1 MSVWNRI
8 GDIASNT
15 AKGIFNFTGEVAE
28 ATGSASRFAL
38 DVGTAPWNDDDEY
51 NGFIQTF
58 KTAWAKEGTDIIK
71 PFASAG
77 GAIYKVPGVAKAGN
91 VISTAGEFLYKANQ
105 EIIREPA
112 STYFLMQGQVSGGN
126 ASFFNPD
133 DWKKAYK
140 GAQEIDFGKAFSSG
154 GVAAGRMSYDP
165 QFNIYDPREREAA
178 FNGGI
183 YGAVEK
189 TANIGV
195 QIFGDITFGVAKGLK
210 VAKASILGVGKLN
223 NADAVAK
230 AAEDITKAQYGVD
243 NRFTKVLK
251 DFTDNNSTYALS
263 HPMVKSSSS
272 PGLLAH
278 LLGDSVDVDETALIL
293 RSALGDPKAMDDL
306 RVQRKYITDALE
318 AERGKLSAVDEFKLF
333 AAPDGSG
340 MLPFLNDNKV
350 VADEILANYR
360 SLAANDKYF
369 ADLMEV
375 GKGGGAL
382 TRTTGKVLQG
392 TEDFIAK
399 ARAFKFYDKAVG
411 NPRIEIYQPTPFHIM
426 YQKISYSQGERPAGL
441 VDFNDP
447 DSYREIIANI
457 NRLGPTSSS
466 KLVPKKFN
474 GLGAFTQEQS
484 KKLLDDFLK
493 ASTPEAKF
501 AATKSFESSAVKALA
516 AKYGIKQEAADAIY
530 NNYDGA
536 RTSALKSIQDK
547 GFMVDTDGSVLRIPQ
562 LESQTANYLPLMD
575 FDVLDNLLKRNARE
589 INLIDDITSPIF
601 NSLDLVQDLF
611 KAAVLLRLGY
621 TFRNTLDSSLRIAGS
636 IGAYAQLRHL
646 GPGLKNII
654 TDKVKTPSRLI
665 DKYKA
670 VDSGMTFKQVQ
681 QSSVGVIDELN
692 KLKSSIS
699 ALEAKLSLNPDDL
712 DLAGELNTF
721 KLLQEEKQ
729 SIYQHYTDV
738 LNRSKGAKLKPVYP
752 NVRNYTD
759 GGTGGLPGTRS
770 VVGFV
775 DTKYVSKMPGNT
787 VDTERVNFFR
797 KELSS
802 GKGFDEPI
810 MVVYNNDSGL
820 AYVGEGNHRL
830 QAALLE
836 NIPYVPIRVV
846 RGTESEMISFTKEGR
861 SPKQIKNNKTL
872 PFTTGG
878 AQGPVEYMPPDVHPS
893 FIFDKEYITDKDL
906 FAQGGKELDTK
917 KRIGSGSYTV
927 TTSDGQV
934 YELNDAFGGP
944 LGDMFRR
951 IASSGNSFERMVDSN
966 TDLYKR
972 SLSSK
977 GIGVVKPTDPAYFD
991 QWAQTL
997 RTQFGNSAIV
1007 NKIIAGENIDDITRW
1022 LKSSSDG
1029 RDLRRR
1035 LTISSDESSEYV
1047 NKINGFLDQYLPVS
1061 SNLRSKIKDIT
1072 PEDLRSTF
1080 KDPTTLPLIH
1090 GHVLEDAVKNNSKF
1104 KVKETI
1110 NGLFKLLATMP
1121 EDAFAR
1127 NPVYVHLYREE
1138 AKRRLDIMA
1147 GLKTEIVSTADQEA
1161 IMMQA
1166 RKFALREM
1174 KNILF
1179 NIERKTNLATA
1190 MKYINPFFSAQEN
1203 AYKTWMKLAVAD
1215 PSIVNKGYLV
1225 WQSPNRSG
1233 LVTDEDGNQ
1242 VPVGQTKGNDT
1253 IWLDLPKGLTKIPG
1267 LESLTRAGIPKGSL
1281 DIIFQGGLDVL
1292 YNTGNPNL
1300 FADIFPVGPYVAV
1313 PVAQLT
1319 KDQPTLQDSLKGM
1332 FPYGLPKNAVS
1343 AFLPPFIQRQIT
1355 SNAGLDDPQFSRTF
1369 QLIWKTEQQNAKRD
1383 GKPAVQFDKI
1393 MDMTKDYYRMR
1404 TYANLIMPFAPRF
1417 DTPYQY
1423 YLDKSREYKRVY
1435 GLDADAKFLNDY
1447 PEYFSFSASLSKNP
1461 TGVQS
1466 SVVAAENTKK
1476 YSTLITELTQINP
1489 KLIGLV
1495 TNDPTGYNF
1504 SQAAYN
1510 FLYKKKI
1517 SPGSSETF
1525 LSSQSPIESQRQ
1537 NEAEKGWIQY
1547 NKLADFLDNQ
1557 LQARGLSSTQQTGAE
1572 DLAYIKKEYVRK
1584 LSIQTDPEGKPMFDN
1599 KTGQYVQTAWSDDYL
1614 DSDGS
1619 KTNKVILGLST
1630 VLQDETFMKDNKNST
1645 TWKSVSLYLDI
1656 RKAIAQNLLNRDV
1669 KSIDA
1674 KANGDLKFIYDG
1686 MVNKLKQDDKL
1697 GFAYLYD
1704 RFLSQDLIT
1713 DRYLTPKVGE

>member
-8 GDIASNT
+8 GDVASNA
-15 AKGIFNFTGEVAE
+15 AKGVFNFTGDVAE
-28 ATGSASRFAL
+28 SAGSVSRFAW
-38 DVGTAPWNDDDEY
+38 DIGTAPWNDDDEY
-51 NGFIQTF
+51 NGFTKSF
-58 KTAWAKEGTDIIK
+58 KTAWAKEGTDIVK

-105 EIIREPA
+105 EVIREPL
-112 STYFLMQGQVSGGN
+112 STYFLMQGEVSGGK

-140 GAQEIDFGKAFSSG
+140 GAQEIDFGKAFASG

-178 FNGGI
+178 FKGGI

-210 VAKASILGVGKLN
+210 VAKESTLGVGKLS

-263 HPMVKSSSS
+263 HPMVKSSSN

-306 RVQRKYITDALE
+306 RLQRKYITDALE

-340 MLPFLNDNKV
+340 MLPFLNDSKV
-350 VADEILANYR
+350 VTDEVLANYR

-392 TEDFIAK
+392 TEDFVAK

-426 YQKISYSQGERPAGL
+426 YQKISYLQGERPAGL

-457 NRLGPTSSS
+457 NRLGPTSTS

-516 AKYGIKQEAADAIY
+516 AKYGISQQKADAIY

-589 INLIDDITSPIF
+589 INLIDDITSPVF

-621 TFRNTLDSSLRIAGS
+621 TVRNTVDSSLRIAAS
-636 IGAYAQLRHL
+636 VGAYAQLRHL
-646 GPGLKNII
+646 GPGLKNVI

-665 DKYKA
+665 DRYKA

-681 QSSVGVIDELN
+681 QSSTRVIDELN
-692 KLKSSIS
+692 ELKSSIS
-699 ALEAKLSLNPDDL
+699 ALEAKLSLNPDNL
-712 DLAGELNTF
+712 DLAGELNTL
-721 KLLQEEKQ
+721 KLLREEKE

-738 LNRSKGAKLKPVYP
+738 LNRSPRA
-752 NVRNYTD
+752 
-759 GGTGGLPGTRS
+759 
-770 VVGFV
+770 
-775 DTKYVSKMPGNT
+775 
-787 VDTERVNFFR
+787 E
-797 KELSS
+797 
-802 GKGFDEPI
+802 
-810 MVVYNNDSGL
+810 
-820 AYVGEGNHRL
+820 
-830 QAALLE
+830 
-836 NIPYVPIRVV
+836 
-846 RGTESEMISFTKEGR
+846 
-861 SPKQIKNNKTL
+861 PKQ
-872 PFTTGG
+872 
-878 AQGPVEYMPPDVHPS
+878 
-893 FIFDKEYITDKDL
+893 
-906 FAQGGKELDTK
+906 
-917 KRIGSGSYTV
+917 RIGSGSYTV

-944 LGDMFRR
+944 LGNMFRR

-966 TDLYKR
+966 TDLYRR
-972 SLSSK
+972 SLASK

-997 RTQFGNSAIV
+997 RTQFGNSAVV
-1007 NKIIAGENIDDITRW
+1007 NKIIAGETIDDITRW

-1072 PEDLRSTF
+1072 PEDLRSAF

-1090 GHVLEDAVKNNSKF
+1090 GHVLEDAVKNNSKI

-1127 NPVYVHLYREE
+1127 NPVYIHLYRQE

-1147 GLKTEIVSTADQEA
+1147 GLKDEIVGIADQEA
-1161 IMMQA
+1161 IMSQA
-1166 RKFALREM
+1166 HKFALREM

-1281 DIIFQGGLDVL
+1281 DINFQGGLDVL

-1332 FPYGLPKNAVS
+1332 FPYGLPKNAIS
-1343 AFLPPFIQRQIT
+1343 AFLPPALQRQLT

-1369 QLIWKTEQQNAKRD
+1369 GLIWKTEQQNAKRD
-1383 GKPAVQFDKI
+1383 GRKPPQFDKI

-1423 YLDKSREYKRVY
+1423 YLDKSREYKRIY

-1466 SVVAAENTKK
+1466 SVLAAENTKK
-1476 YSTLITELTQINP
+1476 YAGLISQLSQINP

-1495 TNDPTGYNF
+1495 TNDPSGYDF

-1525 LSSQSPIESQRQ
+1525 LSSLSPIESERK

-1547 NKLADFLDNQ
+1547 NKLADFIDNQ

-1572 DLAYIKKEYVRK
+1572 DLAYIKKEYVKK
-1584 LSIQTDPEGKPMFDN
+1584 LSIQTDPEGKPIFDK

-1630 VLQDETFMKDNKNST
+1630 VLQDETFMKNNKNSP
-1645 TWKSVSLYLDI
+1645 TWKSVSAYLDI
-1656 RKAIAQNLLNRDV
+1656 RKAIAQNLLSRDV
-1669 KSIDA
+1669 KSIEA
-1674 KANGDLKFIYDG
+1674 KANADLKFIYDG

-1704 RFLSQDLIT
+1704 RFLSQDLIV

>member
-15 AKGIFNFTGEVAE
+15 AKGVFNFPGEVVERGASF
-28 ATGSASRFAL
+28 TKDLLGSAGGVAKFAW

-51 NGFIQTF
+51 NGFVQPF
-58 KTAWAKEGTDIIK
+58 KTAAAKQGGDIVK
-71 PFASAG
+71 PLASAG
-77 GAIYKVPGVAKAGN
+77 GAIMKVPGVAPALE
-91 VISTAGEFLYKANQ
+91 TLYKVNQ
-105 EIIREPA
+105 EAIREPLT
-112 STYFLMQGQVSGGN
+112 TYYLMQGEVMGGN
-126 ASFFNPD
+126 VLGYFDPD
-133 DWKKAYK
+133 TWKKAYK
-140 GAQEIDFGKAFSSG
+140 GAQEISLGQAYVGQFR
-154 GVAAGRMSYDP
+154 AAYDP
-165 QFNIYDPREREAA
+165 KFNIYDPREREAA
-178 FNGGI
+178 FKKSAWGRAASGGI
-183 YGAVEK
+183 DLVA
-189 TANIGV
+189 
-195 QIFGDITFGVAKGLK
+195 QFFGDVSIVGGKAAKL
-210 VAKASILGVGKLN
+210 AKASELGVGKLT
-223 NADAVAK
+223 NANAVAK
-230 AAEDITKAQYGVD
+230 AAEEITKAQYGVN
-243 NRFTKVLK
+243 NRFSKVLK

-263 HPMVKSSSS
+263 HPMVKSSSN

-278 LLGDSVDVDETALIL
+278 LLGDSVDLDETALIL
-293 RSALGDPKAMDDL
+293 RSSLGDPKALDDL
-306 RVQRKYITDALE
+306 RLQRAYISDALE
-318 AERGKLSAVDEFKLF
+318 VERGKLSAVDEFKLF

-340 MLPFLNDNKV
+340 MLPFLNDNKAV
-350 VADEILANYR
+350 TDEALSNYR

-501 AATKSFESSAVKALA
+501 AATKSFESSAVTALA

-738 LNRSKGAKLKPVYP
+738 LNRSPKA
-752 NVRNYTD
+752 
-759 GGTGGLPGTRS
+759 
-770 VVGFV
+770 
-775 DTKYVSKMPGNT
+775 
-787 VDTERVNFFR
+787 E
-797 KELSS
+797 
-802 GKGFDEPI
+802 
-810 MVVYNNDSGL
+810 
-820 AYVGEGNHRL
+820 
-830 QAALLE
+830 
-836 NIPYVPIRVV
+836 
-846 RGTESEMISFTKEGR
+846 
-861 SPKQIKNNKTL
+861 PKQ
-872 PFTTGG
+872 
-878 AQGPVEYMPPDVHPS
+878 
-893 FIFDKEYITDKDL
+893 
-906 FAQGGKELDTK
+906 
-917 KRIGSGSYTV
+917 RIGSGSYTV

-997 RTQFGNSAIV
+997 RTQFGNSAVV
-1007 NKIIAGENIDDITRW
+1007 NKIIAGETIDDITRW

-1035 LTISSDESSEYV
+1035 LTLSSDESSEYV

-1104 KVKETI
+1104 KIKETI

-1253 IWLDLPKGLTKIPG
+1253 IWLDVPKGLRGIPG

-1547 NKLADFLDNQ
+1547 NKLSDFLDNQ

-1630 VLQDETFMKDNKNST
+1630 VLQDEKFMKDNKNST

-1704 RFLSQDLIT
+1704 RFLSQDLIV